1 MEVTTFSQNLAHLAF
16 NLGYAIV
23 AMVVSVITLYL
34 IDHFLFRKIDFIEEI
49 KQGNIAASI
58 FFSVVLLFVA
68 LIVTTS
74 LN

>member
-1 MEVTTFSQNLAHLAF
+1 MEVTTFSQNLGHLAF